1 MYTAIIYDE
10 ILVLSE
16 SFIYMTRE
24 LEIDSSLTS
33 FSKFIIF
40 FLPPLPQHIPLHHNQ
55 VGFCFS

>member
-1 MYTAIIYDE
+1 MDGTVYTAIIYDE

-40 FLPPLPQHIPLHHNQ
+40 FFLLSLNTFLSIIIR
-55 VGFCFS
+55 